1 MERIRKIAGIT
12 AGIAV
17 GLFLFCEIAKGLNY
31 IYVPDSEWERI
42 VMHHFY
48 EDEGKIDN
56 LFLGSSHL
64 HNDIDP
70 FLLDER
76 NGQYNFNLA
85 TPAQLMNGT
94 YYLLREADKKNHLS
108 HVYIEMYYNYHVKDD
123 DNTEPIITEPF
134 RNWQVT
140 DYMKFSYNKLAYMDS
155 IADMEEYPGIL
166 LPFSRY
172 RSELDNWDHIKA
184 TMAGKKG
191 EEYINFKSS
200 HYFEDGNGYEE
211 CREKG
216 YRYSTRIY
224 QDRNRLYEQ
233 GYILA
238 QRSLAETSEYY
249 LREVISYCQKKNI
262 PVTLFVSPIYELQV
276 ISTEGYDDYTGQIR
290 EIADEYDVDFYDFNL
305 AKDEYLPIQQ
315 TKYFMDVEHLNA
327 DGAALFTDFFWQV
340 VSADETDNERYF
352 YDSYIEKLESK
363 EPELYGIYYREDEQV
378 KRMRIASNRET
389 GMEYRIVLTPTEP
402 EGNVEYMVQD
412 FGENKD
418 FTVDGVE
425 HGTCTITCR
434 ISGKSEPVQE
444 VEIEY

>member
-1 MERIRKIAGIT
+1 MKWLKKIAGI
-12 AGIAV
+12 AV
-17 GLFLFCEIAKGLNY
+17 SFFLFYEIAKGLNY

-42 VMHHFY
+42 VMHYFY

-70 FLLDER
+70 FLLDEK
-76 NGQYNFNLA
+76 NGHYNFNLA

-94 YYLLREADKKNHLS
+94 YYLLKEADRTNNLS
-108 HVYIEMYYNYHVKDD
+108 HVYIELYYNYHVKSD
-123 DNTEPIITEPF
+123 DNTESIRTEPF

-140 DYMKFSYNKLAYMDS
+140 DYMKFSFNKLAYMAS
-155 IADMEEYPGIL
+155 ITDAEEYPGIL
-166 LPFSRY
+166 LPFTRY
-172 RSELDNWDHIKA
+172 RSELDNWDHIRA
-184 TMAGKKG
+184 TMEGKRG
-191 EEYINFKSS
+191 EEYINYESS
-200 HYFEDGNGYEE
+200 HYFGDGNGYEE
-211 CREKG
+211 CRAKG

-249 LREVISYCQKKNI
+249 LREVISYCRKKNI

-290 EIADEYDVDFYDFNL
+290 EIADEYGVDFYDFNL
-305 AKDEYLPIQQ
+305 AKEEYLPIQQ

-340 VSADETDNERYF
+340 VSADKTKNERYF
-352 YDSYIEKLESK
+352 YDSYREKLESK

-402 EGNVEYMVQD
+402 EGNAEYMIQD
-412 FGENKD
+412 FGENKE
-418 FTVDGVE
+418 FTVDGEE
-425 HGTCTITCR
+425 HGVCTIAYR
-434 ISGKSEPVQE
+434 SLNEPELMQTI
-444 VEIEY
+444 EIEY